1 MATPVNVINGY
12 NGSERVVTGTAL
24 RTGTFGAIY
33 CNADTEFSVLT
44 GSYAGTVTGITHEK
58 GKWIYGVF
66 TAVDLTSGDI
76 DLYNL

>member
-1 MATPVNVINGY
+1 VFN
-12 NGSERVVTGTAL
+12 
-24 RTGTFGAIY
+24 
-33 CNADTEFSVLT
+33 VLT

-58 GKWIYGVF
+58 GKWIYGLF

>member
-1 MATPVNVINGY
+1 MATPVNVINNF
-12 NGSERVVTGTAL
+12 NGSERVADTNL
-24 RTGTFGAIY
+24 RTGKFGAIY
-33 CNADTEFSVLT
+33 CNSATVFNVLT
-44 GSYAGTVTGITHEK
+44 GTYAGTVTGITHAA

>member
-1 MATPVNVINGY
+1 MATPVNVINGL
-12 NGSERVVTGTAL
+12 NGSQRVADTTIRNGK
-24 RTGTFGAIY
+24 FGAIY
-33 CNADTEFSVLT
+33 CNADTVFATLT
-44 GSYAGTVTGITHEK
+44 GTYAGTVTGITHKE

>member
-12 NGSERVVTGTAL
+12 NGSERVNDTTL
-24 RTGTFGAIY
+24 RTGKFGAIY
-33 CNADTEFSVLT
+33 CNADTVFVVLT

-58 GKWIYGVF
+58 GKWIYGIF